1 MSLGS
6 PFEHEFCQL
15 LGVVP
20 TYWRDPNR
28 PCTSSRETVAID
40 QTMCGTRYAHQGVGV
55 RALPRSSG
63 YKTEAVH
70 FSPTWE
76 SCLVFVLSTTV
87 NFVDSQ
93 PPVLDFPNP
102 DGAIV
107 RLRVHTT
114 VRGDANNVETV
125 TQAYRRLR

>member
-1 MSLGS
+1 MSKS
-6 PFEHEFCQL
+6 A
-15 LGVVP
+15 VVMVE
-20 TYWRDPNR
+20 NR
-28 PCTSSRETVAID
+28 RTVVNRCD
-40 QTMCGTRYAHQGVGV
+40 VTRQIKIVVGAV
-55 RALPRSSG
+55 
-63 YKTEAVH
+63 VH